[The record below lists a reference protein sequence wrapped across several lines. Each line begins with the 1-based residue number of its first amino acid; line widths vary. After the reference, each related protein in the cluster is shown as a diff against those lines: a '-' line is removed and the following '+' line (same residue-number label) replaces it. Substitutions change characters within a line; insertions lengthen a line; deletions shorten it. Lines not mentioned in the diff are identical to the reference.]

1 MDIQSPFNAQSMF
14 RKDNSDEPIAYDRS
28 KLLGERAEVS
38 SVVLDQ
44 ENVDVKVSSMEDDKD
59 KNETETVL
67 DNAFQLDEA
76 VKKVSDFLSAQNRDL
91 LFNVDEQTQ
100 RTVVTVKDSSSGEV
114 IRQIPS
120 EEILK
125 LADRIQ
131 ELQQDVGNSIGIFIN
146 SEI

>member
-1 MDIQSPFNAQSMF
+1 MF
-14 RKDNSDEPIAYDRS
+14 RKDNIDEPTAFDRN
-28 KLLGERAEVS
+28 KLSEERAEVS
-38 SVVLDQ
+38 DSVFGKKDF
-44 ENVDVKVSSMEDDKD
+44 DVKVSSLVDDKD
-59 KNETETVL
+59 EKEPILANTIR
-67 DNAFQLDEA
+67 LDEA

-100 RTVVTVKDSSSGEV
+100 RTVVTVKESSSGEV

-120 EEILK
+120 EEVLK

>member
-1 MDIQSPFNAQSMF
+1 MF
-14 RKDNSDEPIAYDRS
+14 RKDNIDGPTEFDKN
-28 KLLGERAEVS
+28 KLSEERAEVS
-38 SVVLDQ
+38 DSVLGKKAL
-44 ENVDVKVSSMEDDKD
+44 DVKVSSMEGDKD
-59 KNETETVL
+59 KNETVL
-67 DNAFQLDEA
+67 DNTLQLDEA
-76 VKKVSDFLSAQNRDL
+76 VKKVSDFLNTQNRDL

-120 EEILK
+120 EEVLK

>member
-1 MDIQSPFNAQSMF
+1 VDIQSPFNAQSMF
-14 RKDNSDEPIAYDRS
+14 RKDNIDEPTAFDRN
-28 KLLGERAEVS
+28 KLSEERAEIS
-38 SVVLDQ
+38 DSVFGKKAL
-44 ENVDVKVSSMEDDKD
+44 DVKVSSLEGDKD
-59 KNETETVL
+59 EKETVL
-67 DNAFQLDEA
+67 DNTLQLDEA

-120 EEILK
+120 EEVLK

>member
-1 MDIQSPFNAQSMF
+1 MF
-14 RKDNSDEPIAYDRS
+14 RKDNIDEPTAFDRN
-28 KLLGERAEVS
+28 KLSEERAEIS
-38 SVVLDQ
+38 DSVFGKKAL
-44 ENVDVKVSSMEDDKD
+44 DVKVSSLEGDKD
-59 KNETETVL
+59 EKETVL
-67 DNAFQLDEA
+67 DNTLQLDEA

-120 EEILK
+120 EEVLK

>member
-1 MDIQSPFNAQSMF
+1 MDIQSPLNAQSVF
-14 RKDNSDEPIAYDRS
+14 RKDNSDESSASERN
-28 KLLGERAEVS
+28 KLSEERAEIS
-38 SVVLDQ
+38 DSVFGKKAL
-44 ENVDVKVSSMEDDKD
+44 DVKVSSLEGDKD
-59 KNETETVL
+59 EKETVL
-67 DNAFQLDEA
+67 DNTLQLDEA

-120 EEILK
+120 EEVLK

>member
-1 MDIQSPFNAQSMF
+1 MF
-14 RKDNSDEPIAYDRS
+14 RKDNIDEPTAFDRN
-28 KLLGERAEVS
+28 KLPEERAEVS
-38 SVVLDQ
+38 DSVFGKKDF
-44 ENVDVKVSSMEDDKD
+44 DVKVSSLVDDKD
-59 KNETETVL
+59 EKEPILANTIR
-67 DNAFQLDEA
+67 LDEA

-91 LFNVDEQTQ
+91 LFNIDEQTQ
-100 RTVVTVKDSSSGEV
+100 RTVVTVKESSSGEV

-120 EEILK
+120 EEVLK

>member
-1 MDIQSPFNAQSMF
+1 MF
-14 RKDNSDEPIAYDRS
+14 RKDNIDEPTAFDRN
-28 KLLGERAEVS
+28 KLSEERAEIS
-38 SVVLDQ
+38 NSVFGKKAL
-44 ENVDVKVSSMEDDKD
+44 DVKVSSLEGDKD
-59 KNETETVL
+59 EKETVL
-67 DNAFQLDEA
+67 DNTLQLDEA

-100 RTVVTVKDSSSGEV
+100 RTVVTVKESSSGEV

-120 EEILK
+120 EEVLK
-125 LADRIQ
+125 LANRIQ

>member
-1 MDIQSPFNAQSMF
+1 MNIQSPFNAQSMF
-14 RKDNSDEPIAYDRS
+14 RTDNSDEPTAYDRS
-28 KLLGERAEVS
+28 KLLEERAEVS
-38 SVVLDQ
+38 SIVLDQ
-44 ENVDVKVSSMEDDKD
+44 ENVDVKDSSLEDDKD
-59 KNETETVL
+59 KNQTVL
-67 DNAFQLDEA
+67 DNTLQLDEA

-91 LFNVDEQTQ
+91 LFNIDEQTQ
-100 RTVVTVKDSSSGEV
+100 RTVVTVRESSSGEV

-120 EEILK
+120 EEVLK

>member
-1 MDIQSPFNAQSMF
+1 MF
-14 RKDNSDEPIAYDRS
+14 RKDNIDEPTAFDRN
-28 KLLGERAEVS
+28 KLSEERAEIS
-38 SVVLDQ
+38 DSVFGKKAL
-44 ENVDVKVSSMEDDKD
+44 DVKVSSLEGDKD
-59 KNETETVL
+59 EKETLL
-67 DNAFQLDEA
+67 DNTLQLDEA

-120 EEILK
+120 EEVLK